1 MPRNSGGVIRRQAL
15 RVEQDRSH
23 PLYLFTLTSEDL
35 RRVADISRLSRN
47 EAGTLVGYQRA
58 EVNRHIRN
66 IVEYLDS
73 GDVLFPNSLILA
85 LPSSV
90 RFRRLR
96 NSKAAD
102 RHAEAGTIEIPVP
115 RRGQPKPAWIVDG
128 QQRAI
133 ALSKSRRTGLAVPVN
148 AFIADDVGLQ
158 REQFLR
164 INSTKPL
171 PRGLI
176 TELLPE
182 VSSVLPPRLAARK
195 APSALCEML
204 NRHPDSPF
212 RGLIRRASGG
222 RAGNAKAFVSDT
234 TLVQV
239 IHDSLTTP
247 TGCLFPYRN
256 MATGDT
262 DFEGISWVLLT
273 YWTAVK
279 DTFPGAWGLPPT
291 QSRLMHSAGLR
302 AMGRLMDRVMASVD
316 PTDAKAPTRI
326 RKELA
331 RLRPVCHWTSGAW
344 EKCGGL
350 QWNEVQNVPSHVR
363 ALSNFLLRAH
373 LAGRRAL
380 A

>member
-1 MPRNSGGVIRRQAL
+1 MIRRRAL
-15 RVEQDRSH
+15 RVEQDRRH
-23 PLYLFTLTSEDL
+23 PLYLFTLTAEELL
-35 RRVADISRLSRN
+35 RIADISRLSRS
-47 EAGTLVGYQRA
+47 EAGALVGYQRA
-58 EVNRHIRN
+58 EVKRHIRN

-85 LPSSV
+85 LPSST

-96 NSKAAD
+96 GSKAND
-102 RHAEAGTIEIPVP
+102 QHAEAGTIEILVP
-115 RRGQPKPAWIVDG
+115 RNGRPKGAWIVDG

-133 ALSKSRRTGLAVPVN
+133 ALSKCRRTGRAVPVN
-148 AFIADDVGLQ
+148 AFVADDVDMQ

-182 VSSVLPPRLAARK
+182 VSTILPANLAARRV
-195 APSALCEML
+195 PSALCEML

-212 RGLIRRASGG
+212 RGLIRRASAG
-222 RAGNAKAFVSDT
+222 RDNGQKTFVSDT

-239 IHDSLTTP
+239 IQDSLTSP
-247 TGCLFPYRN
+247 AGCLFPYRN
-256 MATGDT
+256 LATGET
-262 DFEGISWVLLT
+262 DVRGIECVLLT
-273 YWTAVK
+273 YWNAVK
-279 DTFPGAWGLPPT
+279 DTFPAAWGLPPK

-302 AMGRLMDRVMASVD
+302 AMGRLMDRMMGSI
-316 PTDAKAPTRI
+316 DAADAHARGRI

-331 RLRPVCHWTSGAW
+331 KIRPACHWTSGTW
-344 EKCGGL
+344 DECGGL
-350 QWNEVQNVPSHVR
+350 HWNDIQNVPSHVR
-363 ALSNFLLRAH
+363 MLSNFLLRAH
-373 LAGRRAL
+373 LAGRRTA